1 MEKDLSWIF
10 SLKTIAVV
18 GISRDDTKPAYYV
31 PKYLKDNGFTI
42 IPVNPSASEIL
53 GEKVY
58 LRLPDIPS
66 PVDIVLMFRPSEKV
80 ADSLEDILA
89 VHPRV
94 LWMQQ
99 GIYDDDVKRSAETH
113 GIYVVMDRC
122 MMREHKRLY
131 GD

>member
-18 GISRDDTKPAYYV
+18 GISRDVTKPAYYV

-58 LRLPDIPS
+58 TRLSDIPS

-80 ADSLEDILA
+80 SDSLDDILA

-99 GIYDDDVKRSAETH
+99 GICNDDVKRSAETH

-122 MMREHKRLY
+122 MMVEHRRLY
-131 GD
+131 GG